1 MAKYSPGIK
10 DLTLLFDLNYH
21 LKCLRPL
28 RTKTNKIITL
38 INNGHF
44 CHLPG
49 VTLLQLGIKQI
60 QQSSDNKQM
69 FRSAG
74 ILVLVQLADK
84 ISWSAYSMF

>member
-1 MAKYSPGIK
+1 MRISAIV
-10 DLTLLFDLNYH
+10 
-21 LKCLRPL
+21 LR
-28 RTKTNKIITL
+28 
-38 INNGHF
+38 
-44 CHLPG
+44 

-69 FRSAG
+69 FKNEG